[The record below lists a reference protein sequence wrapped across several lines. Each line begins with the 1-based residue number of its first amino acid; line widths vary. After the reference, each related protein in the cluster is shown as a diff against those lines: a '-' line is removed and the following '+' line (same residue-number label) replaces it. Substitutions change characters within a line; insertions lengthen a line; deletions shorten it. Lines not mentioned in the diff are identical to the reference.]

1 LNIAEQPGRNTIAID
16 VVSDVVCPWCFIGK
30 RNLQTALQRLAV
42 DQPQI
47 KPAVRWLPFFLNP
60 ETSLQGEP
68 YRPFLEKKFGGA
80 AQVDAAWER
89 ITAAGKLAG
98 IEFAFDKIKLRANTL
113 NAHRLIHRFQ
123 QHGDAERLVER
134 LFEANFL
141 RGEHIGD
148 VEVLAAIA
156 EECGDDRAA
165 VRSYLDSQEG
175 KAEVVSLAVQAQESG
190 IGGVPFFIFNQRLG
204 LSGAQPPEVFIDAIR
219 QAQLQT

>member
-1 LNIAEQPGRNTIAID
+1 MQID
-16 VVSDVVCPWCFIGK
+16 IISDAVCPWCFIGK
-30 RNLQTALQRLAV
+30 RNLQTALQQISIE
-42 DQPQI
+42 QPQI
-47 KPAVRWLPFFLNP
+47 KPAVSWLPFFLNP

-89 ITAAGKLAG
+89 ITAAGKHAG
-98 IEFAFDKIKLRANTL
+98 IDFAFDKIKLRANTL

-156 EECGDDRAA
+156 EECGDDPAA

-175 KAEVVSLAVQAQESG
+175 KAEVISLAVQAQESG
-190 IGGVPFFIFNQRLG
+190 IGGVPFFIFNHRLA

>member
-1 LNIAEQPGRNTIAID
+1 LNSPAQPDRDTLMID
-16 VVSDVVCPWCFIGK
+16 VISDVVCPWCFIGK
-30 RNLQTALQRLAV
+30 RNLRTALQQISIE
-42 DQPQI
+42 QPQI
-47 KPAVRWLPFFLNP
+47 KPAVSWLPFFLNP

-80 AQVDAAWER
+80 AQVDAAWAR
-89 ITAAGKLAG
+89 ITAAGKQAG
-98 IEFAFDKIKLRANTL
+98 IDFAFDKIKLRANTL

-156 EECGDDRAA
+156 EECGDDSAA

-175 KAEVVSLAVQAQESG
+175 KAEVISLAVQAQESG
-190 IGGVPFFIFNQRLG
+190 IGGVPFFIFNQRLA